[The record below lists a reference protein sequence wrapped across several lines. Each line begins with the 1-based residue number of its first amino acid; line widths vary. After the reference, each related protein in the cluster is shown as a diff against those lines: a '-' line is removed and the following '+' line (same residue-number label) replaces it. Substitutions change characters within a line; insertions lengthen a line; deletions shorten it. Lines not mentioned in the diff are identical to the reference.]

1 LVEHRTSIE
10 RCLTKRLAF
19 ARTVFVIK
27 NTVREEKT
35 VTQHMKP
42 ELAIEAHGLVKTYP
56 GGVRALDEID
66 LAVEAGTIFGLLGPN
81 GAGKSTTVKILTTL
95 SHADE
100 GEARVAGIDVA
111 RDPAAVRRA
120 IGVVGQKP
128 GFDADATGRENLT
141 MQGELYGLRG
151 WARRR
156 RVQELL
162 DRLGLA
168 DAADRRA
175 KTYSGGMQRRLDVA
189 LGLVN
194 RPRVLFLDE
203 PTTGLDP
210 EARAEMWREIERL
223 AGDDDMTI
231 LLTTHYLEEAD
242 RLASQLAIVDS
253 GRVVAAGS
261 PDELKGE
268 LRGDTV
274 QVELADDARPAVLAA
289 IECVP
294 GINGLTVDG
303 KQLRTRADD
312 GASAIPAVLAALEQR
327 GLRVLAA
334 TLARPSLD
342 DVYFRYAGR
351 AFREADAVQEGASI

>member
-1 LVEHRTSIE
+1 MTE
-10 RCLTKRLAF
+10 R
-19 ARTVFVIK
+19 
-27 NTVREEKT
+27 
-35 VTQHMKP
+35 
-42 ELAIEAHGLVKTYP
+42 LAIEARGLVKNYP
-56 GGVRALDEID
+56 GGVLALDGLD
-66 LAVEAGTIFGLLGPN
+66 LSVEAGTIYGLLGPN

-95 SHADE
+95 SRADS
-100 GEARVAGIDVA
+100 GSARVAGSDVVQ
-111 RDPAAVRRA
+111 DPAAVRRA

-141 MQGELYGLRG
+141 MQGEIHGLRG
-151 WARRR
+151 AARRR

-162 DRLGLA
+162 GRLGLA

-223 AGDDDMTI
+223 AADEQLTI

-242 RLASQLAIVDS
+242 RLASRLAIVDS
-253 GRVVAAGS
+253 GKVVAAGS

-274 QVELADDARPAVLAA
+274 QVELADDAQPDVLAT
-289 IECVP
+289 IERVP
-294 GINGLTVDG
+294 GISGLSLDG
-303 KQLRTRADD
+303 KRLRTRADN
-312 GASAIPAVLAALEQR
+312 GAAAIPAVLAALEQR
-327 GLRVLAA
+327 GLRVLGA

-342 DVYFRYAGR
+342 DVYFRHAGR
-351 AFREADAVQEGASI
+351 AFRTADPVQEGAAT

>member
-1 LVEHRTSIE
+1 LSAPNVQ
-10 RCLTKRLAF
+10 A
-19 ARTVFVIK
+19 
-27 NTVREEKT
+27 
-35 VTQHMKP
+35 

-56 GGVRALDEID
+56 GGVRALDGID
-66 LAVEAGTIFGLLGPN
+66 LSVAAGTIFGLLGPN

-95 SHADE
+95 SQADA
-100 GEARVAGIDVA
+100 GTARVAGLDVV
-111 RDPAAVRRA
+111 RDAAAVRRA

-151 WARRR
+151 AARRQR
-156 RVQELL
+156 LQELL
-162 DRLGLA
+162 DRLGLT

-194 RPRVLFLDE
+194 RPQVLFLDE
-203 PTTGLDP
+203 PTAGLDP

-223 AGDDDMTI
+223 ATDEQLTI

-242 RLASQLAIVDS
+242 RLASRLAIVDS
-253 GRVVAAGS
+253 GKVVAAGS
-261 PDELKGE
+261 PDELKGD

-274 QVELADDARPAVLAA
+274 QVELADDARPDLFAA
-289 IECVP
+289 IERVP
-294 GINGLTVDG
+294 GITGLSLDG
-303 KQLRTRADD
+303 RHLRTRADD
-312 GASAIPAVLAALEQR
+312 GAAAIPAVLAALEQR
-327 GLRVLAA
+327 GFRVRGA

-342 DVYFRYAGR
+342 DVYFRHAGR
-351 AFREADAVQEGASI
+351 AFGATDYVREGAAT